1 MMENDAVM
9 ENIKEPILKD
19 STDSDSYYSSSSE
32 DESLSEGELDSDIN
46 VIEIDSD
53 VEDKSN
59 GNKLYFKG
67 VKRNFFSGTKNRE
80 ETSWEAIQNQL
91 LECANFKQLEAAVTI
106 IKEPPLIGRQMHNT
120 FSECNVIGDI
130 ALHFL
135 PKDSPTGYLPVKNF
149 GDGNC
154 FA

>member
-1 MMENDAVM
+1 M
-9 ENIKEPILKD
+9 
-19 STDSDSYYSSSSE
+19 
-32 DESLSEGELDSDIN
+32 DSDIN

-67 VKRNFFSGTKNRE
+67 VKRKLTWSLSGTKNRE
-80 ETSWEAIQNQL
+80 ETSWDAIQKQS
-91 LECANFKQLEAAVTI
+91 LECANFKQLEAAVAT
-106 IKEPPLIGRQMHNT
+106 IKEPPLIASQMHST
-120 FSECNVIGDI
+120 FSECNVTDDI

-149 GDGNC
+149 GNGNC